1 MKNPVTGRFGGFT
14 LTELLVV
21 VIVIGVLA
29 AIVLP
34 KFSKVLE
41 TRKTTEAE
49 ELMAAV
55 RTEQERRCA
64 LDKNYTKNKEAVNL
78 ASLNTKNFT
87 YSLGDTGM
95 EAVSTGKYAYTLKM
109 PSYRDGRLCCDNA
122 DACGH
127 LNKDYPQCAPLT
139 ARADYESGVECTA
152 TDETAPTE
160 KTCPGSAETRSCGCL
175 DEGTQSQTCN
185 TSTGT
190 WEWGSCSRDDCP
202 PVDISELP
210 VEKTCSISKPSEPCG
225 NCGTRS
231 VSCQDGKWVVG
242 DECIQPKDPV
252 CTPGEVDSTGGDDC
266 PPHTGFMQLK
276 VADDTKTPIQPGSAS
291 TDTWTSDPWKSGLIC
306 DNSCH
311 WQKLECAQI
320 DVSAGSSGGSG
331 SSGICGKTSSMAWMH
346 DAGSNATVCRR
357 VCSICGTEG
366 CKLASESVAAEL
378 CL

>member
-29 AIVLP
+29 TIVLP

-49 ELMAAV
+49 EMMAAV

-78 ASLNTKNFT
+78 VSLNTKNFT

-109 PSYRDGRLCCDNA
+109 PSYRDGRLCCENA

-160 KTCPGSAETRSCGCL
+160 KNCSGSAETRSCGCL
-175 DEGTQSQTCN
+175 YKGTQSQTCN

-190 WEWGSCSRDDCP
+190 WEWGSCSMDDCSSA
-202 PVDISELP
+202 DIPELP
-210 VEKTCSISKPSEPCG
+210 VEKECNISDKLSTSCG
-225 NCGTRS
+225 NCGTWE
-231 VSCQDGKWVVG
+231 VSCKNGEWKSG
-242 DECIQPKDPV
+242 PCKQPLDAV
-252 CTPGEVDSTGGDDC
+252 CTPGEVDYKGGKEC
-266 PPHTGFMQLK
+266 PANMGFMQIK
-276 VADDTKTPIQPGSAS
+276 EADATPTKPG
-291 TDTWTSDPWKSGLIC
+291 TDSQALWLSGRGCDKSC
-306 DNSCH
+306 R
-311 WQKLECAQI
+311 WQNLECAQI
-320 DVSAGSSGGSG
+320 NDSASSSGGSG
-331 SSGICGKTSSMAWMH
+331 SGTICGTSGMEWMH
-346 DAGSNATVCRR
+346 VAMDNVCYR
-357 VCSICGTEG
+357 VCSECGTDG
-366 CKLASESVAAEL
+366 CKLLSEKSADPGL
-378 CL
+378 CS

>member
-1 MKNPVTGRFGGFT
+1 MKKPATGRFGGFT

-109 PSYRDGRLCCDNA
+109 PSYRDGRLCCENA
-122 DACGH
+122 EACGH

-139 ARADYESGVECTA
+139 ARADYESGVECTS
-152 TDETAPTE
+152 TEEGVPPTE
-160 KTCPGSAETRSCGCL
+160 KTCPGSAATRSCGCL
-175 DEGTQSQTCN
+175 GKGTQSQTCN

-190 WEWGSCSRDDCP
+190 WEWGSCNIADCSQVEIP
-202 PVDISELP
+202 DPGQEELDP
-210 VEKTCSISKPSEPCG
+210 GKKCDMSKKPSASCG
-225 NCGTRS
+225 NCGTRN
-231 VSCQDGKWVVG
+231 VSCQAGEWVVG
-242 DECIQPKDPV
+242 EECTQPADAV
-252 CTPGEVDSTGGDDC
+252 CTPGEVDYQGGTTC
-266 PPHTGFMQLK
+266 APYTGFMQLK
-276 VADDTKTPIQPGSAS
+276 MVDEKSDSGS
-291 TDTWTSDPWKSGLIC
+291 TDTWKSGRGC

-311 WQKLECAQI
+311 WQDLECAQI
-320 DVSAGSSGGSG
+320 ATSG
-331 SSGICGKTSSMAWMH
+331 SSGSGTLSCGDKGTMAYMQ
-346 DAGSNATVCRR
+346 SNVGEENICRR
-357 VCSICGTEG
+357 QVCYQCGTEG
-366 CKLASESVAAEL
+366 CRLTADP

>member
-1 MKNPVTGRFGGFT
+1 MKKPTTGRFGGFT

-34 KFSKVLE
+34 KFNKVLE

-64 LDKNYTKNKEAVNL
+64 LDKNYTKNKDAVNL

-87 YSLGDTGM
+87 YALGDTGI

-109 PSYRDGRLCCDNA
+109 PSYRDGRLCCEDA
-122 DACGH
+122 AACGH

-139 ARADYESGVECTA
+139 ARADYESGVECKSTEA
-152 TDETAPTE
+152 GVTPTE
-160 KTCPGSAETRSCGCL
+160 KTCSGSAATRSCGCL
-175 DEGTQSQTCN
+175 DKGTQSQTCN

-190 WEWGSCSRDDCP
+190 WEWGSCSIDDCSQVEFP
-202 PVDISELP
+202 DPGHEELDPIEKCDMSE
-210 VEKTCSISKPSEPCG
+210 KPSASCG

-231 VSCQDGKWVVG
+231 VSCQAGKWVVG
-242 DECIQPKDPV
+242 EKCTQPPDAV
-252 CTPGEVDSTGGDDC
+252 CTPGEVDYKRGEIC
-266 PPHTGFMQLK
+266 PPYTGFMQPK
-276 VADDTKTPIQPGSAS
+276 VADGTPTPIQPGSGS
-291 TDTWTSDPWKSGLIC
+291 DTWLSGLAC

-311 WQKLECAQI
+311 WQELECAQI
-320 DVSAGSSGGSG
+320 DDSAGSSGGSG
-331 SSGICGKTSSMAWMH
+331 PGGTCGEKSSMAWVH

-357 VCSICGTEG
+357 VCYYCGTEG
-366 CKLASESVAAEL
+366 CKLTFDP

>member
-1 MKNPVTGRFGGFT
+1 MTNPVTGRFGGFT

-109 PSYRDGRLCCDNA
+109 PSYRDGRLCCESA
-122 DACGH
+122 EAEACGH

-139 ARADYESGVECTA
+139 ARADYESGVECTS
-152 TDETAPTE
+152 TDESVTPTE
-160 KTCPGSAETRSCGCL
+160 KTCPGSAATRSCGCL
-175 DEGTQSQTCN
+175 NKGTQSQTCN

-190 WEWGSCSRDDCP
+190 WEWGSCSIDDCS

-210 VEKTCSISKPSEPCG
+210 VEQKCSISDKPSASCG

-242 DECIQPKDPV
+242 DECTQPKDAV
-252 CTPGEVDSTGGDDC
+252 CTPGEVDSTGGGTCD
-266 PPHTGFMQLK
+266 PYMGFMQVK

-291 TDTWTSDPWKSGLIC
+291 DTWKSGQIC

-311 WQKLECAQI
+311 WQELACAQI
-320 DVSAGSSGGSG
+320 DDSADSSGGSG

-346 DAGSNATVCRR
+346 YAGSNDPVCRR

-366 CKLASESVAAEL
+366 CKLTSEP
-378 CL
+378 CF

>member
-49 ELMAAV
+49 EMMAAV

-160 KTCPGSAETRSCGCL
+160 KNCSGSAATRSCGCL

-242 DECIQPKDPV
+242 DECIQPKDSV
-252 CTPGEVDSTGGDDC
+252 CTPGDVDYQGGNTC
-266 PPHTGFMQLK
+266 PSGTGFMQMK
-276 VADDTKTPIQPGSAS
+276 MVDEKDEKSDSGSTDDT
-291 TDTWTSDPWKSGLIC
+291 WLSGRGC

-311 WQKLECAQI
+311 WQTFECAQI
-320 DVSAGSSGGSG
+320 DDSDSRRGGSNGDPRCGEKG
-331 SSGICGKTSSMAWMH
+331 SERWMH
-346 DAGSNATVCRR
+346 YAGNNLPVCTHF
-357 VCSICGTEG
+357 CYQCGTEG
-366 CKLASESVAAEL
+366 CQLNADP